1 MARAHPAEG
10 GVPSDAPAFP
20 LPPLPGFS
28 TRDVRGNLAE
38 AMLLRCIGSGQPIK
52 ASWLCRETLEIFRR
66 HRLPPNLELVETL
79 RLLTLCYADDIKR
92 GSVANLG
99 AANTAIA
106 ELAALGGIPESASF
120 LRRCMKDPSW
130 DPLPDLGAF
139 RVRVPPDPAAGKAG
153 EAPGAGWTLRTP
165 RMRIP
170 VAEISPEDLPSVR
183 VDAGILEP
191 SRLPAARIL
200 VEEPVRRQARF
211 DSLYLEGVVCMSQA
225 YRIEKG
231 RGGDEAGMLQQE
243 LPFLAEGAWWM
254 HLAGLVAGEAP
265 VGPEECFRKARA
277 RSSMLIRRIE
287 TGKHFEM
294 AGIESLDF
302 LE

>member
-1 MARAHPAEG
+1 MAQAY
-10 GVPSDAPAFP
+10 P

-28 TRDVRGNLAE
+28 ARDVCGNLAE
-38 AMLLRCIGSGQPIK
+38 AMQLRCIGSGQPIK

-66 HRLPPNLELVETL
+66 NRLPPNLELVETL
-79 RLLTLCYADDIKR
+79 RLLVLCYTDDIKR

-106 ELAALGGIPESASF
+106 ELAALGGIPEAASF
-120 LRRCMKDPSW
+120 LHRCMKDSSW

-139 RVRVPPDPAAGKAG
+139 RVRVPPGPAAVKGE
-153 EAPGAGWTLRTP
+153 EAPAAAVILRTR

-170 VAEISPEDLPSVR
+170 VAEIPPEDLPSAR
-183 VDAGILEP
+183 VSAEILEP
-191 SRLPAARIL
+191 SRAATGRIL

-211 DSLYLEGVVCMSQA
+211 DSLYLEGLVCMTQA
-225 YRIEKG
+225 YRIELGGAG
-231 RGGDEAGMLQQE
+231 RGNAGLLQQE

-254 HLAGLVAGEAP
+254 HMAGLVAGEAP
-265 VGPEECFRKARA
+265 VNPEECFRKARA
-277 RSSMLIRRIE
+277 RSSMLVRRIE
-287 TGKHFEM
+287 AGKHFEM

-302 LE
+302 IE